1 MTQENVNPE
10 HEQYM
15 RLALDLARRGIGCVE
30 PNPAVG
36 CVIVQNR
43 TIIGKGWHEKFGSP
57 HAEVNAL
64 SDCWK
69 HGYNPAGATMYVTL
83 EPCKHT
89 GKTPPCTD
97 AIVMAGIS
105 KVVIASDDPYEISG
119 GGAQLLREAGIDVT
133 TGVCADEAKSMNAPF
148 FKHARTGRPWVVLKW
163 AQSIDGKLAWK
174 IPPETGNWI
183 SNEESRKDVH
193 QLRSRT
199 QAILTGIDTVLYDNP
214 RLTVRLNGQPVERPP
229 VRIILDSHLRM
240 PWDSHLITI
249 PEAPT
254 MIVTTVQTAQT
265 EFAQVEKLTSAGVEV
280 ATVSET
286 SHRCDLG
293 ETLALLGRQGFQH
306 VIVEAGPV
314 LLTEFLRQNLADEV
328 RIYIAPLILG
338 AGGTADLSAQMTA
351 LLATCELKNAEMV
364 ALGDNIRISALI

>member
-1 MTQENVNPE
+1 MTKENVNPE

-36 CVIVQNR
+36 CVVVQNG
-43 TIIGKGWHEKFGSP
+43 TIIGKGWHEKFGSH

-105 KVVIASDDPYEISG
+105 KVVIACDDPYEISG
-119 GGAQLLREAGIDVT
+119 GGCQLLREAGIEVT
-133 TGVCADEAKSMNAPF
+133 TGVCADEAQSMNAPF
-148 FKHARTGRPWVVLKW
+148 FKHARTGRPWIVLKW

-193 QLRSRT
+193 QLRRRT

-214 RLTVRLNGQPVERPP
+214 RLTVRLDGEPVERPP
-229 VRIILDSHLRM
+229 VRIIVDSRLRM

-254 MIVTTVQTAQT
+254 MIVTTIQTAQT
-265 EFAQVEKLTSAGVEV
+265 EFAQVEKLKAAGVEV
-280 ATVSET
+280 VQVSET
-286 SHRCDLG
+286 NRRCDLA
-293 ETLALLGRQGFQH
+293 ETLTLLGSKGFQH
-306 VIVEAGPV
+306 VLVEAGPV

-328 RIYIAPLILG
+328 RIYIAPVILG
-338 AGGTADLSAQMTA
+338 SGGTADLSAQMTA
-351 LLATCELKNAEMV
+351 LLGSRKLKSVKIETLSTDTC
-364 ALGDNIRISALI
+364 ISGLL

>member
-1 MTQENVNPE
+1 MTTENANPE

-15 RLALDLARRGIGCVE
+15 RLALDLARRGIGDVE

-43 TIIGKGWHEKFGSP
+43 TIIGKGWHEKFGGP

-83 EPCKHT
+83 EPCRHT

-97 AIVMAGIS
+97 AIVMAGLAR
-105 KVVIASDDPYEISG
+105 VVIACEDPYEISG
-119 GGAQLLREAGIDVT
+119 GGSQLLREAGMEVVSGI
-133 TGVCADEAKSMNAPF
+133 CRKEAESINAPF
-148 FKHARTGRPWVVLKW
+148 FKHARTGSPWVVLKW

-174 IPPETGNWI
+174 IPLETGNWI

-193 QLRSRT
+193 QLRRRT

-214 RLTVRLNGQPVERPP
+214 RLTVRVDNVPVERPP
-229 VRIILDSHLRM
+229 LRVILDSRLRM
-240 PWDSHLITI
+240 PWDSHLVTI

-265 EFAQVEKLTSAGVEV
+265 EFAQVKKLRSAGIEV
-280 ATVSET
+280 AAVCESA
-286 SHRCDLG
+286 HRCDLA
-293 ETLALLGRQGFQH
+293 ETLALLGARGVQH
-306 VIVEAGPV
+306 VLVEAGPV

-328 RIYIAPLILG
+328 RIYIAPVILG
-338 AGGTADLSAQMTA
+338 SGGTADLSAQMTA
-351 LLATCELKNAEMV
+351 LLPARELKNAEIT
-364 ALGDNIRISALI
+364 ALDDNIRISALL